1 MKENKVELLEIKV
14 TDIGKIK
21 GLWEELNQ
29 HHYEVSTNFK
39 EEYRNFKFD
48 ERMSLLKEKA
58 KKSILKIDVVNDK
71 NINKLVGYCISSID
85 ENNNGEVESLYL
97 KKEYRGHKIGENLM
111 KRSLAWMDENQVTT
125 KRIVVAA
132 GNENVFSFYQ
142 KYGFQHKYDVM
153 YNL

>member
-1 MKENKVELLEIKV
+1 MKEKKVEFLEINV

-21 GLWEELNQ
+21 DLWEELNQ

-39 EEYRNFKFD
+39 EEYSNFKFH
-48 ERMSLLKEKA
+48 ERMSLIKA
-58 KKSILKIDVVNDK
+58 KAEKSMLKIDVVNDE
-71 NINKLVGYCISSID
+71 NANKLVGYCISSID

-125 KRIVVAA
+125 KKVVVAA

-153 YNL
+153 YIL